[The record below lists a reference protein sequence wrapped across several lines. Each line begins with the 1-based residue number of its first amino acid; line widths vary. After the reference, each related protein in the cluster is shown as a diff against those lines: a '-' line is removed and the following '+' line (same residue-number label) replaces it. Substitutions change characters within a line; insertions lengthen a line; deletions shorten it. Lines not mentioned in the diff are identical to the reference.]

1 MSEKDTIDPQ
11 YIGEFVGDLG
21 LAYCAEY
28 SVRTGKDPTKKL
40 GKDEEKELRAI
51 AALVSTEITKGIIL
65 ARHQPELA
73 DALVEWMNKGRSG
86 YADELLSDMLSQYTT
101 FLYYKHFV
109 DK

>member
-21 LAYCAEY
+21 VAYYAEY
-28 SVRTGKDPTKKL
+28 SAQAGKDPTKKL
-40 GKDEEKELRAI
+40 GKDEEKELRAV
-51 AALVSTEITKGIIL
+51 AALVSTAITKGLIL

-73 DALVEWMNKGRSG
+73 GALVEWMNKGRPG

-109 DK
+109 E